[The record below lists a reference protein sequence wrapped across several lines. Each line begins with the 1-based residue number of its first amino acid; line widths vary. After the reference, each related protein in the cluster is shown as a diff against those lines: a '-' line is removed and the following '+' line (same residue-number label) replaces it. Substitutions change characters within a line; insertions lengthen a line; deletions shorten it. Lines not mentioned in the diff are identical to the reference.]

1 MPRFLPQLALCAA
14 LVSLLA
20 LGACNREHPTD
31 KAAAPAMQPPPATA
45 PTPAVTPAPAPPL
58 PPSASVGLAR
68 FDGYGDMR
76 LGMTAAEAT
85 KAWGGDLNG
94 TPGRDEICYYL
105 NPVSNPS
112 PGYFAFMIESDKFV
126 RYDVGNDKE
135 IAPGGGKRGMT
146 IDDIRKLYAGRIE
159 EQPHEYVEG
168 GKYLRIKDD
177 GDSGGVLVFETDVAG
192 KVTAWRVGQPPQVDY
207 VEGCS

>member
-1 MPRFLPQLALCAA
+1 MRRFLMQLVLGAALSSLAL
-14 LVSLLA
+14 S
-20 LGACNREHPTD
+20 ACNRERPPADATTP
-31 KAAAPAMQPPPATA
+31 AARPPP
-45 PTPAVTPAPAPPL
+45 PTTPAPAVTPAPAS
-58 PPSASVGLAR
+58 PPSTPVGLAR

-94 TPGRDEICYYL
+94 TPGQDEICYYL
-105 NPVSNPS
+105 NPVSNSS
-112 PGYFAFMIESDKFV
+112 PAYIAFMIESGKFV

-177 GDSGGVLVFETDVAG
+177 GDSGGVLVFETDAAG
-192 KVTAWRVGQPPQVDY
+192 KVTTWRVGQAPQVDY